1 MENHADYTI
10 TVDDDPM
17 VHRIV
22 ERATRMK
29 SVPFTSGKALLGEIT
44 QHQPSAV
51 FVDIHLGV
59 EDSGLHLIPEL
70 RERWP
75 FVPIII
81 ITSDPSEDAVS
92 EALAC
97 GADDFVTKPLRSQE
111 LLARLQARLTDQSLK
126 EAKQA
131 FHLGNLVFDS
141 SHRLLT
147 GPGGYRYL
155 STTETNLLLCLLQAK
170 GSIVLRDTL
179 KLRCW
184 GPLKVSDGALDCKI
198 FEVRRA
204 LEEIGGN
211 TTIKTA
217 YGVGFGLTIQQEAV

>member
-1 MENHADYTI
+1 MENTEYTI
-10 TVDDDPM
+10 TVDDDLM
-17 VHRIV
+17 VHKIV

-29 SVPFTSGKALLGEIT
+29 SIPFTSGKALLEVI
-44 QHQPSAV
+44 QEQQPTAV
-51 FVDIHLGV
+51 FVDIHLGI

-75 FVPIII
+75 FTPIII
-81 ITSDPSEDAVS
+81 ITGDPSESALS

-111 LLARLQARLTDQSLK
+111 LLARLQARLTDQALK

-141 SHRLLT
+141 AHRLLT

-184 GPLKVSDGALDCKI
+184 GPLKVSDGALDRKI

-204 LEEIGGN
+204 LDEIGGN
-211 TTIKTA
+211 TSIKTA
-217 YGVGFGLTIQQEAV
+217 YGVGFGLAVQQQAV